1 MMEKTKP
8 MMEKTKPKC
17 SECPFLEAFFGYTY
31 GTCHFGG
38 GGTLIDRLP
47 KTHPRWCPLLKKGN
61 KKEKAD

>member
-1 MMEKTKP
+1 MMEK
-8 MMEKTKPKC
+8 KPKC

-47 KTHPRWCPLLKKGN
+47 KTHPRWCPLLKNKG
-61 KKEKAD
+61 DDTR

>member
-47 KTHPRWCPLLKKGN
+47 KTHPRWCPLLKNKG
-61 KKEKAD
+61 DDTR